1 MAMDAARVRDLLG
14 RWTRPEAMLSQSLA
28 DGLSDLVR
36 RGDLPAGSRLPSRRQ
51 LGRAL
56 GVCHNT
62 VGCAYELLQV
72 QGLVDV
78 GGTVASASPVPA
90 R

>member
-1 MAMDAARVRDLLG
+1 MAMDAARVRDQLG
-14 RWTRPEAMLSQSLA
+14 RWTRPEEMLSQSLA
-28 DGLSDLVR
+28 DGLGALVR
-36 RGDLPAGSRLPSRRQ
+36 RGDIPPGSRLPSRRQ

-62 VGCAYELLQV
+62 VGCAYELLQM
-72 QGLVDV
+72 QGLVDA
-78 GGTVASASPVPA
+78 GGTVAVVSPVPA